1 MEELVFKT
9 GAYEGPLDLLLAL
22 IAKNKMNIF
31 DISISVIFEQYM
43 AYVNEMQ
50 RMDMDVA
57 GEFITMAA
65 ELMLIK
71 SRMLLPKQEED
82 PREELVR
89 KLMEYK
95 LAKEAAGW
103 LSERGREYGGRFEKD
118 TDEIKPDKNAKLELD
133 ADLLTKALSKL
144 LWGLAEKRKEEESAP
159 IELINPLIKK
169 KIVSIPGRIIG
180 VMRKMLKRRA
190 VYFDEFFEDIGSR
203 SELVATFYAILELLK
218 AGRLTIERELAIDG
232 DENIRL
238 YLNREHKRNNNN
250 ADEEVNTDAR

>member
-9 GAYEGPLDLLLAL
+9 GAYEGPLELLLAL

-31 DISISVIFEQYM
+31 DIQISVLFEQYM
-43 AYVNEMQ
+43 AYVDEMK

-118 TDEIKPDKNAKLELD
+118 TDEIKPDKNAKLDLEAEL
-133 ADLLTKALSKL
+133 LRGALSRL
-144 LWGLAEKRKEEESAP
+144 LFKIAEKEKESENTP

-169 KIVSIPGRIIG
+169 KIVSIPGRVLG

-190 VYFDEFFEDIGSR
+190 VYFDEFFEDVRSR
-203 SELVATFYAILELLK
+203 SELVATFYALLELLK
-218 AGRLTIERELAIDG
+218 AGRITIEREASADG
-232 DENIRL
+232 EENIRL
-238 YLNREHKRNNNN
+238 YLNREHQRYNKE
-250 ADEEVNTDAR
+250 EEVNTDA

>member
-1 MEELVFKT
+1 MSELVFKT

-31 DISISVIFEQYM
+31 DISIHILFDQYM
-43 AYVNEMQ
+43 SYVEEMK

-103 LSERGREYGGRFEKD
+103 LSERGREFGGRFEKD
-118 TDEIKPDKNAKLELD
+118 TDEIKPDKNAKLDLD
-133 ADLLTKALSKL
+133 AELLTNALSRL
-144 LWGLAEKRKEEESAP
+144 LFKIAEKEKGEE
-159 IELINPLIKK
+159 NK
-169 KIVSIPGRIIG
+169 KIVSIPGRVLG

-190 VYFDEFFEDIGSR
+190 VYFDEFFENVRSR

-218 AGRLTIERELAIDG
+218 AGRLTIEREFSIDG
-232 DENIRL
+232 EDNIKL
-238 YLNREHKRNNNN
+238 FLNREHKRYNHTE
-250 ADEEVNTDAR
+250 EEVNTNA

>member
-1 MEELVFKT
+1 MSELVFKT

-31 DISISVIFEQYM
+31 DIKIHVLFDQYM
-43 AYVNEMQ
+43 LYVEEMK

-71 SRMLLPKQEED
+71 SKMLLPKQEED

-95 LAKEAAGW
+95 TAKEAANI
-103 LSERGREYGGRFEKD
+103 LALRAREFGGRYEKE
-118 TDEIKPDKNAKLELD
+118 TDEIKPDKNAVLD
-133 ADLLTKALSKL
+133 LDVNILTSALSRL
-144 LWGLAEKRKEEESAP
+144 LFKMAEKEKKEEESSP

-169 KIVSIPGRIIG
+169 KIVSIPGRVLAI
-180 VMRKMLKRRA
+180 MRKMIKRRN
-190 VYFDEFFEDIGSR
+190 VYFDEFFEDVKSR
-203 SELVATFYAILELLK
+203 SELVATFYAVLELLK
-218 AGRLTIERELAIDG
+218 AGRISLEREYSDDG
-232 DENIRL
+232 VENIIL
-238 YLNREHKRNNNN
+238 SLNREHNIREK
-250 ADEEVNTDAR
+250 EEEEAS

>member
-1 MEELVFKT
+1 ME
-9 GAYEGPLDLLLAL
+9 
-22 IAKNKMNIF
+22 
-31 DISISVIFEQYM
+31 
-43 AYVNEMQ
+43 YVNEMR

-82 PREELVR
+82 PRQELVR

-95 LAKEAAGW
+95 LAKEAADW
-103 LSERGREYGGRFEKD
+103 LLERGKEFSGRFEKD
-118 TDEIKPDKNAKLELD
+118 TDEIQPDKNAKLELE
-133 ADLLTKALSKL
+133 AELLTKALSKL
-144 LWGLAEKRKEEESAP
+144 LHGLAKREKEEESAP

-190 VYFDEFFEDIGSR
+190 VYFEEFFEDIGSR

-218 AGRLTIERELAIDG
+218 AGRITIERENYG
-232 DENIRL
+232 EGNEHIRL
-238 YLNREHKRNNNN
+238 YLNREHIRNINVT
-250 ADEEVNTDAR
+250 EEVNTNA

>member
-9 GAYEGPLDLLLAL
+9 GAYEGPLELLLAL

-31 DISISVIFEQYM
+31 DIQITVIFEQYM
-43 AYVNEMQ
+43 EYVNEMR

-71 SRMLLPKQEED
+71 SRMLLPRQEED

-89 KLMEYK
+89 KLMEYR

-103 LSERGREYGGRFEKD
+103 LLERGREFSGRFEKD
-118 TDEIKPDKNAKLELD
+118 TDEIKPDKNAALDLE
-133 ADLLTKALSKL
+133 ADLLTKALSRL
-144 LWGLAEKRKEEESAP
+144 LFKFAEKSKEEESAP
-159 IELINPLIKK
+159 IELINPLIKR

-190 VYFDEFFEDIGSR
+190 VYFEEFFEDIGSR

-218 AGRLTIERELAIDG
+218 AGRITIERELPSEG
-232 DENIRL
+232 NEHIRL
-238 YLNREHKRNNNN
+238 YLNREHIRNTNPK
-250 ADEEVNTDAR
+250 EEVNINA

>member
-1 MEELVFKT
+1 MSELVFKT

-31 DISISVIFEQYM
+31 DIQIHVLFDQYM
-43 AYVNEMQ
+43 LYVEEMK

-71 SRMLLPKQEED
+71 SKMLLPKQEED

-95 LAKEAAGW
+95 TAKEAANI
-103 LSERGREYGGRFEKD
+103 LALRAREFGGRYEKE
-118 TDEIKPDKNAKLELD
+118 TDEIKPDKNAVLD
-133 ADLLTKALSKL
+133 LDVNILTSALSRL
-144 LWGLAEKRKEEESAP
+144 LFKMAEKEKKEEESSP

-169 KIVSIPGRIIG
+169 KIVSIPGRVLAI
-180 VMRKMLKRRA
+180 MRKMLKRRN
-190 VYFDEFFEDIGSR
+190 VYFDEFFDDVKSR
-203 SELVATFYAILELLK
+203 SELVATFYAVLELLK
-218 AGRLTIERELAIDG
+218 AGRISLEREYSEDG
-232 DENIRL
+232 VENIIL
-238 YLNREHKRNNNN
+238 SLNREHNIRKK
-250 ADEEVNTDAR
+250 EEEEAS

>member
-9 GAYEGPLDLLLAL
+9 GAYEGPLELLLAL

-31 DISISVIFEQYM
+31 DIQITVIFEQYM
-43 AYVNEMQ
+43 AYVNEMR

-71 SRMLLPKQEED
+71 SRMLLPRQEED

-103 LSERGREYGGRFEKD
+103 LLERGKEFSGRFEKD
-118 TDEIKPDKNAKLELD
+118 TDEIKPDKNAKLELE
-133 ADLLTKALSKL
+133 AEMLTKALSRL
-144 LWGLAEKRKEEESAP
+144 LFKFAEKSKEEESAP
-159 IELINPLIKK
+159 IELINPLIKYK
-169 KIVSIPGRIIG
+169 SRFFC
-180 VMRKMLKRRA
+180 
-190 VYFDEFFEDIGSR
+190 VY
-203 SELVATFYAILELLK
+203 LWYV
-218 AGRLTIERELAIDG
+218 
-232 DENIRL
+232 
-238 YLNREHKRNNNN
+238 
-250 ADEEVNTDAR
+250 

>member
-9 GAYEGPLDLLLAL
+9 GAYEGPLELLLAL

-31 DISISVIFEQYM
+31 DIQITVIFEQYM
-43 AYVNEMQ
+43 EYVNEMR

-57 GEFITMAA
+57 GDFITMAA

-71 SRMLLPKQEED
+71 SRMLLPRQEED

-89 KLMEYK
+89 KLMEYR

-103 LSERGREYGGRFEKD
+103 LLERGHEFSGRFEKD
-118 TDEIKPDKNAKLELD
+118 TDEIKPDKNAKLELE
-133 ADLLTKALSKL
+133 AEMLTKALSRL
-144 LWGLAEKRKEEESAP
+144 LFKFAEKSKEEESAP

-169 KIVSIPGRIIG
+169 KIVSIPGRVIG

-190 VYFDEFFEDIGSR
+190 VYFEEFFEDVQSR

-218 AGRLTIERELAIDG
+218 AGRLTIERELAIG
-232 DENIRL
+232 GNENIRL
-238 YLNREHKRNNNN
+238 YLNREHNRSKTTE
-250 ADEEVNTDAR
+250 EEVNTNAG

>member
-9 GAYEGPLDLLLAL
+9 GAYEGPLELLLAL

-31 DISISVIFEQYM
+31 DIEISVLFEQYM
-43 AYVNEMQ
+43 AYVDEMK

-103 LSERGREYGGRFEKD
+103 LSERGREFGGRFEKD
-118 TDEIKPDKNAKLELD
+118 TDEIKPDKNAKLDLD
-133 ADLLTKALSKL
+133 AELLTNALSRL
-144 LWGLAEKRKEEESAP
+144 LFKIAEKEKEDENAP

-169 KIVSIPGRIIG
+169 KIVSIPGRVLG

-190 VYFDEFFEDIGSR
+190 VYFDEFFEDVRSR
-203 SELVATFYAILELLK
+203 SELVATFYALLELLK
-218 AGRLTIERELAIDG
+218 AGRLTIEREFSIDG

-238 YLNREHKRNNNN
+238 YLNREHKRYNKT
-250 ADEEVNTDAR
+250 AEEVNTDA

>member
-9 GAYEGPLDLLLAL
+9 GAYEGPLELLLAL

-31 DISISVIFEQYM
+31 DIQISVIFEQYM
-43 AYVNEMQ
+43 EYVSEMR

-82 PREELVR
+82 PRKELVR

-103 LSERGREYGGRFEKD
+103 LAARGQEYSGRFEKD
-118 TDEIKPDKNAKLELD
+118 TDEIKPDKNAKLDLE
-133 ADLLTKALSKL
+133 ADLLTKALSRL
-144 LWGLAEKRKEEESAP
+144 LFKLAEKGRAEESAP

-169 KIVSIPGRIIG
+169 RVVSIPGRIIG

-190 VYFDEFFEDIGSR
+190 VYFDEFFETVKSR

-218 AGRLTIERELAIDG
+218 AGRITIERESSISGEEIIL
-232 DENIRL
+232 L
-238 YLNREHKRNNNN
+238 YLNRTHYRNDTT
-250 ADEEVNTDAR
+250 AEEVNTDAR

>member
-9 GAYEGPLDLLLAL
+9 GAYEGPLELLLAL

-31 DISISVIFEQYM
+31 DIQINVLFEQYM

-103 LSERGREYGGRFEKD
+103 LLERGREFSGRFEKD
-118 TDEIKPDKNAKLELD
+118 TDEIKPDKNAKLDLD
-133 ADLLTKALSKL
+133 TKLLTSALSRL
-144 LWGLAEKRKEEESAP
+144 LWGLAEKNKEEENTP

-169 KIVSIPGRIIG
+169 RVVSIPGRVVA
-180 VMRKMLKRRA
+180 VMRRMLKRHA

-218 AGRLTIERELAIDG
+218 AGRISLEREISDIG
-232 DENIRL
+232 DEIIKL
-238 YLNREHKRNNNN
+238 SLNRTHYRNKST
-250 ADEEVNTDAR
+250 AEEVNTDA

>member
-9 GAYEGPLDLLLAL
+9 GAYEGPLELLLAL

-31 DISISVIFEQYM
+31 DIQISVLFEQYM
-43 AYVNEMQ
+43 AYVDEMK

-71 SRMLLPKQEED
+71 SRMLLPRQEED

-95 LAKEAAGW
+95 LAKEAAAFLG
-103 LSERGREYGGRFEKD
+103 ERGREYGGRFEKD
-118 TDEIKPDKNAKLELD
+118 TDEIKPDKNAKLDLD
-133 ADLLTKALSKL
+133 AELLRGALSRL
-144 LWGLAEKRKEEESAP
+144 LFKIAEKEKESENAP

-169 KIVSIPGRIIG
+169 KIVSIPGRVLG

-190 VYFDEFFEDIGSR
+190 VYFDEFFEDVRSR
-203 SELVATFYAILELLK
+203 SELVATFYALLELLK
-218 AGRLTIERELAIDG
+218 AGRVTIEREATADG
-232 DENIRL
+232 EQTIRL
-238 YLNREHKRNNNN
+238 YLNREHQRYTKE
-250 ADEEVNTDAR
+250 EEVNTDA

>member
-1 MEELVFKT
+1 MSELVFKT
-9 GAYEGPLDLLLAL
+9 GAYEGPLELLLAL

-31 DISISVIFEQYM
+31 DIQIHVLFDQYM
-43 AYVNEMQ
+43 AYVEEMK

-71 SRMLLPKQEED
+71 SKMLLPKQEED

-95 LAKEAAGW
+95 TAKEAANI
-103 LSERGREYGGRFEKD
+103 LALRAREFGGRYEKE
-118 TDEIKPDKNAKLELD
+118 TDEIKPDKNAVLD
-133 ADLLTKALSKL
+133 LDVNLLTGALSRL
-144 LWGLAEKRKEEESAP
+144 LLKMANKDKEEESTP

-169 KIVSIPGRIIG
+169 KIVAIPVKVLSI
-180 VMRKMLKRRA
+180 MRMMLKRRN
-190 VYFDEFFEDIGSR
+190 VYFDEFFEEVKTR

-218 AGRLTIERELAIDG
+218 SGRISIEREYSADG
-232 DENIRL
+232 MENIL
-238 YLNREHKRNNNN
+238 LTLNREHNIRKQ
-250 ADEEVNTDAR
+250 EEEEAG

>member
-1 MEELVFKT
+1 MSELVFKT

-31 DISISVIFEQYM
+31 DIKIHVLFDQYM
-43 AYVNEMQ
+43 LYVEEMK

-71 SRMLLPKQEED
+71 SKMLLPKQEED

-95 LAKEAAGW
+95 TAKEAANI
-103 LSERGREYGGRFEKD
+103 LALRAREFGGRYEKE
-118 TDEIKPDKNAKLELD
+118 TDEIKPDKNAVLD
-133 ADLLTKALSKL
+133 LDVNILTSALSRL
-144 LWGLAEKRKEEESAP
+144 LFKMAEKEKKEEESSP

-169 KIVSIPGRIIG
+169 KIVSIPGRVLAI
-180 VMRKMLKRRA
+180 MRKMIKRRN
-190 VYFDEFFEDIGSR
+190 VYFDEFFEDVKSR
-203 SELVATFYAILELLK
+203 SELVATFYAVLELLK
-218 AGRLTIERELAIDG
+218 AGRISLEREYSDDG
-232 DENIRL
+232 AENIIL
-238 YLNREHKRNNNN
+238 SLNREHNIREK
-250 ADEEVNTDAR
+250 EEEEAS

>member
-9 GAYEGPLDLLLAL
+9 GAYEGPLELLLAL

-31 DISISVIFEQYM
+31 DIQITVIFEQYM
-43 AYVNEMQ
+43 AYVNEMR

-103 LSERGREYGGRFEKD
+103 LSERGKEFSGRFEKD
-118 TDEIKPDKNAKLELD
+118 TDEIGPDKNAKLELE
-133 ADLLTKALSKL
+133 AELLTKALSKL
-144 LWGLAEKRKEEESAP
+144 LFRFAEKSKEEESAP

-190 VYFDEFFEDIGSR
+190 VYFDEFFEDVKSR

-218 AGRLTIERELAIDG
+218 AGRLTIEHELSIDG
-232 DENIRL
+232 NENIRL
-238 YLNREHKRNNNN
+238 YLNREHNRYKKE
-250 ADEEVNTDAR
+250 EEVNTNA

>member
-1 MEELVFKT
+1 MSELVFKT

-31 DISISVIFEQYM
+31 DIKIHVLFDQYM
-43 AYVNEMQ
+43 LYMEEMK

-71 SRMLLPKQEED
+71 SKMLLPKQEED

-95 LAKEAAGW
+95 TAKEAANI
-103 LSERGREYGGRFEKD
+103 LALRAREFGGRYEKE
-118 TDEIKPDKNAKLELD
+118 TDEIKPDKNAVLD
-133 ADLLTKALSKL
+133 LDVNILTSALSRL
-144 LWGLAEKRKEEESAP
+144 LFKMAEKEKKEEESSP

-169 KIVSIPGRIIG
+169 KIVSIPGRVLAI
-180 VMRKMLKRRA
+180 MRKMIKRRN
-190 VYFDEFFEDIGSR
+190 VYFDEFFEDVKSR
-203 SELVATFYAILELLK
+203 SELVATFYAVLELLK
-218 AGRLTIERELAIDG
+218 AGRISLEREYSDDG
-232 DENIRL
+232 VENIIL
-238 YLNREHKRNNNN
+238 SLNREHNIREK
-250 ADEEVNTDAR
+250 EEEEAS

>member
-31 DISISVIFEQYM
+31 DIQITVIFEQYM
-43 AYVNEMQ
+43 AYVNEMR
-50 RMDMDVA
+50 RMDMDIA

-71 SRMLLPKQEED
+71 SRMLLPRQEED

-103 LSERGREYGGRFEKD
+103 LLERGKEFSGRFEKD
-118 TDEIKPDKNAKLELD
+118 TDEIKPDKNAKLELE
-133 ADLLTKALSKL
+133 ADMLTKALSRL
-144 LWGLAEKRKEEESAP
+144 LFKFAEKSKEEESAP

-169 KIVSIPGRIIG
+169 KIVSIPGRVIG

-190 VYFDEFFEDIGSR
+190 VYFEEFFEDVKSR

-218 AGRLTIERELAIDG
+218 AGRLIIEREPSLG
-232 DENIRL
+232 EDEHIRL
-238 YLNREHKRNNNN
+238 YLNREHARNST
-250 ADEEVNTDAR
+250 AKEVNMNA

>member
-1 MEELVFKT
+1 MAELVFKT

-22 IAKNKMNIF
+22 IAKNKMNIC
-31 DISISVIFEQYM
+31 DIQIFVIFDQYM
-43 AYVNEMQ
+43 EYVSEMK

-71 SRMLLPKQEED
+71 SKTLLPKTEED

-95 LAKEAAGW
+95 LAKEASLW
-103 LSERGREYGGRFEKD
+103 LSERGAEYGGRFEKD
-118 TDEIKPDKNAKLELD
+118 TDEIKPDKNAKLDMD
-133 ADLLTKALSKL
+133 AKL
-144 LWGLAEKRKEEESAP
+144 LSEALCRMLLRSAEKERDEKDAP

-180 VMRKMLKRRA
+180 VMKKMSKRHA
-190 VYFDEFFEDIGSR
+190 VYFDEFFADVKSR
-203 SELVATFYAILELLK
+203 SEIVATFYAILELLK
-218 AGRLTIERELAIDG
+218 SGRIELSREYSESG
-232 DENIRL
+232 GENIL
-238 YLNREHKRNNNN
+238 LSLNREHKKDFLNGGEEN
-250 ADEEVNTDAR
+250 AG

>member
-1 MEELVFKT
+1 MSELVFKT
-9 GAYEGPLDLLLAL
+9 GVYEGPLDLLLAL

-31 DISISVIFEQYM
+31 DIQICVIFDQYM
-43 AYVNEMQ
+43 AYVEEMK

-71 SRMLLPKQEED
+71 SKMLLPKTDED

-103 LSERGREYGGRFEKD
+103 LSERAHEFGGRFEKE
-118 TDEIKPDKNAKLELD
+118 TDEIKPDKNAALDLD
-133 ADLLTKALSKL
+133 AKLLTNALSRL
-144 LWGLAEKRKEEESAP
+144 LFKMAEKEKEEENTP

-169 KIVSIPGRIIG
+169 KIVSIPGRVLG
-180 VMRKMLKRRA
+180 VMRKMIKRRA
-190 VYFDEFFEDIGSR
+190 VYFDEFFEDVTSR
-203 SELVATFYAILELLK
+203 SALVATFYAILELLK
-218 AGRLTIERELAIDG
+218 AGRISLEREYSVDG
-232 DENIRL
+232 VENIL
-238 YLNREHKRNNNN
+238 LTLNREHHIRKK
-250 ADEEVNTDAR
+250 EEEEAGANV

>member
-31 DISISVIFEQYM
+31 DIQITVIFEQYM
-43 AYVNEMQ
+43 AYVNEMR
-50 RMDMDVA
+50 RMDMDIA

-71 SRMLLPKQEED
+71 SRMLLPRQEED

-103 LSERGREYGGRFEKD
+103 LLERGKEFSGRFEKD
-118 TDEIKPDKNAKLELD
+118 TDEIKPDKNAKLELE
-133 ADLLTKALSKL
+133 ADMLTKALSRL
-144 LWGLAEKRKEEESAP
+144 LFKFAEKSKEEESAP

-169 KIVSIPGRIIG
+169 KIVSIPGRVIG

-190 VYFDEFFEDIGSR
+190 VYFEEFFEDVQSR

-218 AGRLTIERELAIDG
+218 AGRLTIERELALG
-232 DENIRL
+232 GNENIRL
-238 YLNREHKRNNNN
+238 YLNREHQRNKTTE
-250 ADEEVNTDAR
+250 EEVNINA

>member
-9 GAYEGPLDLLLAL
+9 GAYEGPLELLLAL

-31 DISISVIFEQYM
+31 DIEISVLFEQYM
-43 AYVNEMQ
+43 AYVDEMK

-103 LSERGREYGGRFEKD
+103 LSERGREFGGRFEKD
-118 TDEIKPDKNAKLELD
+118 TDEIKPDKNAKLDLD
-133 ADLLTKALSKL
+133 AELLTNALSRL
-144 LWGLAEKRKEEESAP
+144 LFKIAEKEKEEENAP

-169 KIVSIPGRIIG
+169 KIVSIPGRVLG

-190 VYFDEFFEDIGSR
+190 VYFDEFFEDVRSR
-203 SELVATFYAILELLK
+203 SELVATFYALLELLK
-218 AGRLTIERELAIDG
+218 AGRLTIEREFSIDG

-238 YLNREHKRNNNN
+238 YLNREHKRYNKT
-250 ADEEVNTDAR
+250 AEEVNTDA

>member
-9 GAYEGPLDLLLAL
+9 GAYEGPLELLLAL

-31 DISISVIFEQYM
+31 DIQISVIFEQYM
-43 AYVNEMQ
+43 GYVAEMR
-50 RMDMDVA
+50 RMDMEVA

-103 LSERGREYGGRFEKD
+103 LSERGREYSGRFEKD
-118 TDEIKPDKNAKLELD
+118 TDEIRPDKNAQLDLD
-133 ADLLTKALSKL
+133 AEVLTQALSKL
-144 LWGLAEKRKEEESAP
+144 LFKLAEKNKEEESTP
-159 IELINPLIKK
+159 LELINPLIKK
-169 KIVSIPGRIIG
+169 RIVSIPGKIIG

-190 VYFDEFFEDIGSR
+190 VYFDEFFDDVKSR
-203 SELVATFYAILELLK
+203 SEIVAIFYALLELLSC
-218 AGRLTIERELAIDG
+218 GRITIEREFSVNG
-232 DENIRL
+232 DENIKL
-238 YLNREHKRNNNN
+238 YLDRTHNRDKII
-250 ADEEVNTDAR
+250 AEEVNTNA

>member
-9 GAYEGPLDLLLAL
+9 GTYEGPLELLLAL

-31 DISISVIFEQYM
+31 DIQITVIFEQYM
-43 AYVNEMQ
+43 AYVNEMR

-89 KLMEYK
+89 KLMEYR
-95 LAKEAAGW
+95 LAKEAALW
-103 LSERGREYGGRFEKD
+103 LSERGKEFAGRFEKD
-118 TDEIKPDKNAKLELD
+118 TDEIKPDKNAKLELESE
-133 ADLLTKALSKL
+133 LLRKALSKL
-144 LWGLAEKRKEEESAP
+144 LFKLAEKGKEEESAP

-190 VYFDEFFEDIGSR
+190 VYFDEFFEDIKSR

-218 AGRLTIERELAIDG
+218 AGRITIERELSLDG
-232 DENIRL
+232 SENIRL
-238 YLNREHKRNNNN
+238 YLNREHERYKK
-250 ADEEVNTDAR
+250 AEEVNTNA

>member
-9 GAYEGPLDLLLAL
+9 GAYEGPLELLLAL

-31 DISISVIFEQYM
+31 DIQITVIFEQYM
-43 AYVNEMQ
+43 AYVNEMR

-71 SRMLLPKQEED
+71 SRMLLPRQEED

-103 LSERGREYGGRFEKD
+103 LLERGKEFSGRFEKD
-118 TDEIKPDKNAKLELD
+118 TDEIKPDKNAKLELE
-133 ADLLTKALSKL
+133 AEMLTKALSRL
-144 LWGLAEKRKEEESAP
+144 LFKFAEKSKEEESAP

-169 KIVSIPGRIIG
+169 KIVSIPGRVIG

-190 VYFDEFFEDIGSR
+190 VYFEEFFEDVQSR

-218 AGRLTIERELAIDG
+218 AGRLTIERELAIG
-232 DENIRL
+232 GNENIRL
-238 YLNREHKRNNNN
+238 YLNREHNRNKTTV
-250 ADEEVNTDAR
+250 EEVNTNAG

>member
-9 GAYEGPLDLLLAL
+9 GAYEGPLELLLAL

-31 DISISVIFEQYM
+31 DIQITVIFEQYM
-43 AYVNEMQ
+43 AYVNEMR

-103 LSERGREYGGRFEKD
+103 LSERGREFSGRFEKD
-118 TDEIKPDKNAKLELD
+118 TDEIMPDKNAKLELE

-144 LWGLAEKRKEEESAP
+144 LFKLAEKGKEEESAP

-190 VYFDEFFEDIGSR
+190 VYFDEFFEDVRSR
-203 SELVATFYAILELLK
+203 SELVATFYAILELLR
-218 AGRLTIERELAIDG
+218 AGRLTIERELSIDG
-232 DENIRL
+232 NDNIRL
-238 YLNREHKRNNNN
+238 YLNREHIRTKQT
-250 ADEEVNTDAR
+250 AEEVNTDAR

>member
-9 GAYEGPLDLLLAL
+9 GAYEGPLELLLAL

-31 DISISVIFEQYM
+31 DIQISVLFEQYM
-43 AYVNEMQ
+43 AYVDEMK

-103 LSERGREYGGRFEKD
+103 LSERGREFGGRFEKD
-118 TDEIKPDKNAKLELD
+118 TDEIKPDKNAKLDLD
-133 ADLLTKALSKL
+133 AELLTNALSRL
-144 LWGLAEKRKEEESAP
+144 LFKIAEKEKGEENAP

-169 KIVSIPGRIIG
+169 KIVSIPGRVLG

-190 VYFDEFFEDIGSR
+190 VYFDEFFENVRSR

-218 AGRLTIERELAIDG
+218 AGRLTIEREFSIDG
-232 DENIRL
+232 EDNIKL
-238 YLNREHKRNNNN
+238 FLNREHKRYNKTE
-250 ADEEVNTDAR
+250 EEVNTNA

>member
-1 MEELVFKT
+1 
-9 GAYEGPLDLLLAL
+9 
-22 IAKNKMNIF
+22 
-31 DISISVIFEQYM
+31 
-43 AYVNEMQ
+43 
-50 RMDMDVA
+50 MDMDVA

-118 TDEIKPDKNAKLELD
+118 TDEIKPDKNAKLDLD
-133 ADLLTKALSKL
+133 AELLTNALSRL
-144 LWGLAEKRKEEESAP
+144 LFKIAEKEKGEENAP

-169 KIVSIPGRIIG
+169 KIVSIPGRVLG

-190 VYFDEFFEDIGSR
+190 VYFDEFFEDVHSR

-218 AGRLTIERELAIDG
+218 AGRLTIEREFSIDG
-232 DENIRL
+232 EDNIKL
-238 YLNREHKRNNNN
+238 FLNREHKRYNKTE
-250 ADEEVNTDAR
+250 EEVNTNA

>member
-1 MEELVFKT
+1 MSELVFKT

-31 DISISVIFEQYM
+31 DISIHILFDQYM
-43 AYVNEMQ
+43 LYVEEMK

-71 SRMLLPKQEED
+71 SKMLLPKQEED

-95 LAKEAAGW
+95 TAKEAANI
-103 LSERGREYGGRFEKD
+103 LALRVREFGGRYEKD
-118 TDEIKPDKNAKLELD
+118 TDEIKPDKNAVLD
-133 ADLLTKALSKL
+133 LDVNILTDALSRL
-144 LWGLAEKRKEEESAP
+144 LFKMAEKEKKEEESSP

-169 KIVSIPGRIIG
+169 KIVSIPGRVLAI
-180 VMRKMLKRRA
+180 MRKMIKRRN
-190 VYFDEFFEDIGSR
+190 VYFDEFFDDVKSR
-203 SELVATFYAILELLK
+203 SELVATFYAVLELLK
-218 AGRLTIERELAIDG
+218 AGRILLEREYSGDG
-232 DENIRL
+232 TENIIL
-238 YLNREHKRNNNN
+238 SLNREHNIKKK
-250 ADEEVNTDAR
+250 EEEEAS

>member
-9 GAYEGPLDLLLAL
+9 GAYEGPLELLLAL

-31 DISISVIFEQYM
+31 DIQISVIFEQYM
-43 AYVNEMQ
+43 EYVNEMR
-50 RMDMDVA
+50 RMDMDIA

-71 SRMLLPKQEED
+71 SRMLLPRQEED

-89 KLMEYK
+89 KLMEYR

-103 LSERGREYGGRFEKD
+103 LLERGREFSGRFEKD
-118 TDEIKPDKNAKLELD
+118 TDEIKPDKNAALELE

-144 LWGLAEKRKEEESAP
+144 LFKFAEKSKEEESAP
-159 IELINPLIKK
+159 IELINPLIKR

-190 VYFDEFFEDIGSR
+190 VYFEEFFEDIGSR

-218 AGRLTIERELAIDG
+218 AGRITIERELLGEG
-232 DENIRL
+232 DEHIRF
-238 YLNREHKRNNNN
+238 YLNREHIRNINS
-250 ADEEVNTDAR
+250 AEEVNTNA